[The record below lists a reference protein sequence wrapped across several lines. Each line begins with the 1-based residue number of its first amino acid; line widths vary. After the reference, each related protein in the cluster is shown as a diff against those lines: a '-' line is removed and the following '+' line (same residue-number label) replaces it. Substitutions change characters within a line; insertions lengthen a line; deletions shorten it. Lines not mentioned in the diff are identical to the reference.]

1 VNKQTDITGKTLG
14 RFKLA
19 RVLGEGAQGAV
30 YLAQDAHLG
39 RAVAIKTLRL
49 APLDRVVTVQRL
61 LQEARTVSKLSHPH
75 IVALYDAGE
84 SEGAPY
90 LVFEYVPGETLAQ
103 VLGRTAPLPTHRAV
117 AIAIEILEGVAHAHA
132 HGVLHRDL
140 KPANIIFDAAGQAR
154 IMDFGISTPMSAPA
168 CESFAAT
175 PLYTAPEYLARGEFL
190 PQSDLYAVGAVLYEM
205 LTGQHAVQG
214 KSVQEILQRVQRDEP
229 LPPSRHAPAVDE
241 QLDALVLRAL
251 AKRPD
256 LRFASA
262 REMVEQLQAWLAPP
276 PATPPTEVN
285 QSTIEFLLR
294 RMHVKSEFP
303 ALSET
308 IRSINRIAAS
318 DKESAGTLARVI
330 LKDFALTNRLLK
342 RVNAAT
348 YGQYGKVS
356 TISRAVVIV
365 GFEVVR
371 SMAVTLLFLDHLQNK
386 AQAGGLKEDVVGSLF
401 SGLLARQIAGGD
413 DLRDSEEL
421 FICAIYQNLGRLL
434 ATYYFYEE
442 SQEIERLMASK
453 SLSEARASNQVLGV
467 SYEQLG
473 IEIAK
478 SWNFPERIVHSM
490 GKLGAGKVPAAK
502 TLDDR
507 VRVIANLA
515 DELRVLTTSTP
526 AEETDRRLNQLG
538 ERYASC
544 LRLDAAD
551 LKRITQAAVLE
562 ITKEASFYNLDINN
576 SGALRQARHWGTR
589 SGMDSIPAGSVP
601 GLDKGL
607 ESLAESDLEK
617 TLVDRESKVLDGT
630 PVSSGGKP
638 SNAVAILS
646 AGVQDITNT
655 LVSDYKLND
664 LLNMVMETMYR
675 GMGFTR
681 VLLAVRDARSGLIVG
696 RFALGEDSD
705 ALLRQFSFP
714 LAGNPDLFRLAV
726 AKGRDIL
733 ISDAHAEKLHAQLPE
748 WYRTHVH
755 APAFV
760 LFPILVGTNP
770 VGLIYAD
777 MLGKTAL
784 QIAREEANLLVTLR
798 NQAVLAFKQASLR

>member
-1 VNKQTDITGKTLG
+1 VNTRNDIAGKTLG
-14 RFKLA
+14 RFKLV
-19 RVLGEGAQGAV
+19 RVLGEGAQGTV

-39 RAVAIKTLRL
+39 REVAIKTLKL
-49 APLDRVVTVQRL
+49 APQDRAATIQRL

-75 IVALYDAGE
+75 IVTLYDAGE

-103 VLGRTAPLPTHRAV
+103 LLGRSAPLPTHRAV
-117 AIAIEILEGVAHAHA
+117 AIALEILEGVAHAHEHA
-132 HGVLHRDL
+132 VLHRDI

-154 IMDFGISTPMSAPA
+154 IMDFGISTPVSGVV
-168 CESFAAT
+168 SYGFAAT
-175 PLYTAPEYLARGEFL
+175 LLYAAPEYVARGEFL

-205 LTGQHAVQG
+205 LTGKHTVQG
-214 KSVQEILQRVQRDEP
+214 RSAQEILERVQRDEP
-229 LPPSRHAPAVDE
+229 LPPSRHTQAVDE
-241 QLDALVLRAL
+241 QLDAHVLRAL

-262 REMVEQLQAWLAPP
+262 KEMTAQLRAWLEP
-276 PATPPTEVN
+276 PAAV
-285 QSTIEFLLR
+285 STGTNPSTVEFLLR
-294 RMHVKSEFP
+294 RMQVKSEFP

-318 DKESAGTLARVI
+318 DKESASTLARVI

-386 AQAGGLKEDVVGSLF
+386 AQAGNLKEDVVGSLF

-413 DLRDSEEL
+413 DLRDSEEV

-434 ATYYFYEE
+434 ATYYFFEE
-442 SQEIERLMASK
+442 SQEVERLMASK
-453 SLSEARASNQVLGV
+453 PLSEERASNQVLGV

-478 SWNFPERIVHSM
+478 TWNFPERILHSM
-490 GKLGAGKVPAAK
+490 RKLGAGKVPAPR
-502 TLDDR
+502 TVDDR
-507 VRVIANLA
+507 VRVVANLA
-515 DELRVLTTSTP
+515 DELRELTTTLP
-526 AEETDRRLNQLG
+526 AEVADKRLNQLG
-538 ERYASC
+538 ERYANC
-544 LRLDAAD
+544 LQLDAAQ
-551 LKRITQAAVLE
+551 LKRITQLAVQE
-562 ITKEASFYNLDINN
+562 IAKEASIYNLDINN
-576 SGALRQARHWGTR
+576 SSALRLARNWGART
-589 SGMDSIPAGSVP
+589 GTDAVPADSAPE
-601 GLDKGL
+601 LDKAL
-607 ESLAESDLEK
+607 ASLAETELER
-617 TLVDRESKVLDGT
+617 TLVDHERGLLDQT
-630 PVSSGGKP
+630 PASGGKP
-638 SNAVAILS
+638 VNAAAILS

-664 LLNMVMETMYR
+664 LLNMIMETMYR
-675 GMGFTR
+675 GMGFAR
-681 VLLAVRDARSGLIVG
+681 VLLAVRDARSGIFAG
-696 RFALGEDSD
+696 RFALGEGSD
-705 ALLRQFSFP
+705 VLLRQFSFP
-714 LAGNPDLFRLAV
+714 LTGSPDLFRLAV

-733 ISDAHAEKLHAQLPE
+733 ITDARAEKVHTQLPE
-748 WYRTHVH
+748 WYRTQVH

-770 VGLIYAD
+770 VGLLYAD
-777 MLGKTAL
+777 VLGQRPL
-784 QIAREEANLLVTLR
+784 QIEREEANLLVTLR
-798 NQAVLAFKQASLR
+798 NQAVLAFKQAAVR

>member
-1 VNKQTDITGKTLG
+1 
-14 RFKLA
+14 
-19 RVLGEGAQGAV
+19 
-30 YLAQDAHLG
+30 
-39 RAVAIKTLRL
+39 
-49 APLDRVVTVQRL
+49 
-61 LQEARTVSKLSHPH
+61 
-75 IVALYDAGE
+75 
-84 SEGAPY
+84 
-90 LVFEYVPGETLAQ
+90 
-103 VLGRTAPLPTHRAV
+103 
-117 AIAIEILEGVAHAHA
+117 
-132 HGVLHRDL
+132 
-140 KPANIIFDAAGQAR
+140 
-154 IMDFGISTPMSAPA
+154 MSAPVSEA
-168 CESFAAT
+168 FAAT
-175 PLYTAPEYLARGEFL
+175 PLYTAPEYLVRGEFL

-205 LTGQHAVQG
+205 LTGEHAVQG
-214 KSVQEILQRVQRDEP
+214 GNVQEILQRVQRDEP
-229 LPPSRHAPAVDE
+229 LPPSRHAQAVDE

-262 REMVEQLQAWLAPP
+262 REMLDQLHAWLAPQP
-276 PATPPTEVN
+276 PATAPTATN
-285 QSTIEFLLR
+285 QSTIQFLLR

-318 DKESAGTLARVI
+318 DKESASTLARVI

-386 AQAGGLKEDVVGSLF
+386 AQAGSLKEDVVGSLF
-401 SGLLARQIAGGD
+401 SGVLARQIVGGD
-413 DLRDSEEL
+413 DLRDSEEV
-421 FICAIYQNLGRLL
+421 FICSIYQNLGRLL

-453 SLSEARASNQVLGV
+453 SLSEERASNQVLGV

-490 GKLGAGKVPAAK
+490 GKIGAGKVPAPK
-502 TLDDR
+502 TPDDR
-507 VRVIANLA
+507 IRVIANLA
-515 DELRVLTTSTP
+515 DELRELTTSTP
-526 AEETDRRLNQLG
+526 AEETDKRLNQLG
-538 ERYASC
+538 ERYANC
-544 LRLDAAD
+544 LHLDAAH
-551 LKRITQAAVLE
+551 LKRITQSAVQE

-576 SGALRQARHWGTR
+576 SGALRLARNWGAR
-589 SGMDSIPAGSVP
+589 SGMDAALAVSAP

-607 ESLAESDLEK
+607 ESLAETDLER
-617 TLVDRESKVLDGT
+617 TLVDHESSVLDET
-630 PVSSGGKP
+630 RAASGGKP
-638 SNAVAILS
+638 SNAAAILS

-664 LLNMVMETMYR
+664 LLNMIMETMYR
-675 GMGFTR
+675 GMGFAR
-681 VLLAVRDARSGLIVG
+681 VLLAVRDVRSGMIVG
-696 RFALGEDSD
+696 RFALGEGSE

-714 LAGNPDLFRLAV
+714 LTGNPDLFRLAV

-733 ISDAHAEKLHAQLPE
+733 ISDARAEKVHAQLPE
-748 WYRTHVH
+748 WYRTHVR

-777 MLGKTAL
+777 MLGQTPL

-798 NQAVLAFKQASLR
+798 NQAVLAFKQASVR